1 MALTNDDIRLAPER
15 LHQAEK
21 TRKQIRQISLEYP
34 GITIADA
41 YAIQKAWIEIKVA
54 EGRVVKGHK
63 IGLTS
68 KAMQSALGID
78 EPDSG
83 VLLDDMFFADGGL
96 VPSDRFIGTRVEAEL
111 AFIMKQRLAGPDC
124 TMFDVLNATDFVVP
138 ALEILD
144 TRIERVDPVMKST
157 RKIFDTIADNAANAG
172 IVLGG
177 RPLRPLDADLRW
189 IGALCYR
196 NGELEETGL
205 AAGVLNHP
213 ATSVAWLANKI
224 APNGLALEAGQV
236 VLAGSFIRPIE
247 TRKGDT
253 IQADYGPYGSMS
265 CYFALCAQQNR
276 VSKKNMPHFTIEYS
290 ANLDARVDMGKVVE
304 VVRKAAIETSIFPLG
319 GIRVRAVRCEHY
331 AIADGNPNL
340 AFLDMVLRLGEGRG
354 LATRKKAGEH
364 IFRALSDLL
373 DPVFAQGQF
382 ALSFDMQIND
392 KETSWKRNNIHEVL
406 KAEIPKAESAHG

>member
-1 MALTNDDIRLAPER
+1 MLIILPHAPFFVDHRMALSKEEIRVVAES
-15 LHQAEK
+15 LHRAEK
-21 TRKQIRQISLEYP
+21 TRTQIRQLSLEFP
-34 GITIADA
+34 GITIEDA
-41 YAIQKAWIEIKVA
+41 YAIQKAWIEIKLA

-68 KAMQSALGID
+68 KAMQSALNID

-96 VPSDRFIGTRVEAEL
+96 VPSDRFIAARVEAEL
-111 AFIMKQRLAGPDC
+111 AFIMKQRLAGPGC

-144 TRIERVDPVMKST
+144 TRIERVDPETKAT

-196 NGELEETGL
+196 NGQLEETGL

-213 ATSVAWLANKI
+213 ATAVAWLANKI
-224 APNGLALEAGQV
+224 AALGLALEPGQV

-247 TRKGDT
+247 ARKGDT
-253 IQADYGPYGSMS
+253 IQADYGAHGSVS
-265 CYFALCAQQNR
+265 CYFA
-276 VSKKNMPHFTIEYS
+276 
-290 ANLDARVDMGKVVE
+290 
-304 VVRKAAIETSIFPLG
+304 
-319 GIRVRAVRCEHY
+319 
-331 AIADGNPNL
+331 
-340 AFLDMVLRLGEGRG
+340 
-354 LATRKKAGEH
+354 
-364 IFRALSDLL
+364 
-373 DPVFAQGQF
+373 
-382 ALSFDMQIND
+382 
-392 KETSWKRNNIHEVL
+392 
-406 KAEIPKAESAHG
+406 

>member
-1 MALTNDDIRLAPER
+1 MALTKDDIRLAAER

-21 TRKQIRQISLEYP
+21 TRLQIRQLSLVHP
-34 GITIADA
+34 GITITEA
-41 YAIQKAWIEIKVA
+41 YAIQKAWVEIKLA
-54 EGRVVKGHK
+54 EGRRIRGHK

-83 VLLDDMFFADGGL
+83 VLFDDMFFADGGL
-96 VPSDRFIGTRVEAEL
+96 VPSDRFIATRIEAEL
-111 AFIMKQRLAGPDC
+111 AFVMKTRLAGPHC

-144 TRIERVDPVMKST
+144 TRIERVDAETKST
-157 RKIFDTIADNAANAG
+157 RKIVDTIADNAANAG

-196 NGELEETGL
+196 NGQLEETGL

-224 APNGLALEAGQV
+224 AAYGLALEPGQV

-253 IQADYGPYGSMS
+253 IQADYGPYGMVS
-265 CYFALCAQQNR
+265 CYFA
-276 VSKKNMPHFTIEYS
+276 
-290 ANLDARVDMGKVVE
+290 
-304 VVRKAAIETSIFPLG
+304 
-319 GIRVRAVRCEHY
+319 
-331 AIADGNPNL
+331 
-340 AFLDMVLRLGEGRG
+340 
-354 LATRKKAGEH
+354 
-364 IFRALSDLL
+364 
-373 DPVFAQGQF
+373 
-382 ALSFDMQIND
+382 
-392 KETSWKRNNIHEVL
+392 
-406 KAEIPKAESAHG
+406 

>member
-1 MALTNDDIRLAPER
+1 MLITLPRGFSARDDDPMALTSSEISGAAQR
-15 LHQAEK
+15 LHNAEK
-21 TRKQIRQISLEYP
+21 TRTQIRQLSLDHP
-34 GITIADA
+34 GITIDDS

-54 EGRVVKGHK
+54 EGRIVRGHK

-68 KAMQSALGID
+68 KAMQSALNID

-96 VPSDRFIGTRVEAEL
+96 VPTARFIATRVEAEL
-111 AFIMKQRLAGPDC
+111 AFVMKTRLEGPDC

-144 TRIERVDPVMKST
+144 TRVERIDAATKAT

-177 RPLRPLDADLRW
+177 RPMRPLETDLRW
-189 IGALCYR
+189 VGAMCHR
-196 NGELEETGL
+196 NGQLEETGL

-224 APNGLALEAGQV
+224 APHGLALEPGQV

-253 IQADYGPYGSMS
+253 IQADYGPWGTVS
-265 CYFALCAQQNR
+265 CYFA
-276 VSKKNMPHFTIEYS
+276 
-290 ANLDARVDMGKVVE
+290 
-304 VVRKAAIETSIFPLG
+304 
-319 GIRVRAVRCEHY
+319 
-331 AIADGNPNL
+331 
-340 AFLDMVLRLGEGRG
+340 
-354 LATRKKAGEH
+354 
-364 IFRALSDLL
+364 
-373 DPVFAQGQF
+373 
-382 ALSFDMQIND
+382 
-392 KETSWKRNNIHEVL
+392 
-406 KAEIPKAESAHG
+406 

>member
-1 MALTNDDIRLAPER
+1 MAQLASTEMALTKDDIRRAAER

-21 TRKQIRQISLEYP
+21 TRQQIRQLSLEFP
-34 GITIADA
+34 AITIEDA

-54 EGRVVKGHK
+54 EGRVVRGHK

-83 VLLDDMFFADGGL
+83 VLLDDMFFTDGGL
-96 VPSDRFIGTRVEAEL
+96 VPSDRFTATRVEAEL
-111 AFIMKQRLAGPDC
+111 AFVMKTRLAGPDC
-124 TMFDVLNATDFVVP
+124 TIFDVLNATDFVVP

-144 TRIERVDPVMKST
+144 TRVERVDPQTKAT

-177 RPLRPLDADLRW
+177 RPIRPMNADLRW
-189 IGALCYR
+189 IGALCFR
-196 NGELEETGL
+196 NGQLEETGL

-247 TRKGDT
+247 TRKGDP
-253 IQADYGPYGSMS
+253 IQADYGPYGTVS
-265 CYFALCAQQNR
+265 CYFA
-276 VSKKNMPHFTIEYS
+276 
-290 ANLDARVDMGKVVE
+290 
-304 VVRKAAIETSIFPLG
+304 
-319 GIRVRAVRCEHY
+319 
-331 AIADGNPNL
+331 
-340 AFLDMVLRLGEGRG
+340 
-354 LATRKKAGEH
+354 
-364 IFRALSDLL
+364 
-373 DPVFAQGQF
+373 
-382 ALSFDMQIND
+382 
-392 KETSWKRNNIHEVL
+392 
-406 KAEIPKAESAHG
+406 